1 MDNGLL
7 SLPIA
12 SDLAPYWD
20 VTTTPGGSTYQNMTG
35 WAMQFVI
42 RKSADNG
49 LVFSTTSISIG
60 NGLGTGSRATVTIAD
75 TDIVGWPAGNHY
87 YGTLWRTD
95 NGSDTPV
102 WTGPVHLLRTATQ
115 V

>member
-1 MDNGLL
+1 MDSDLL
-7 SLPIA
+7 SLPMA

-42 RKSADNG
+42 RRTSDDA
-49 LVFSTTSISIG
+49 LMFSTTSVTIST
-60 NGLGTGSRATVTIAD
+60 GLGTGSRATVTIAD
-75 TDIVGWPAGNHY
+75 TDIVGWPAGNGY
-87 YGTLWRTD
+87 YGSLWRTD

-102 WTGPVHLLRTATQ
+102 WTGPVRLLKTAAQ